1 MGTFENRQSPASQRR
16 HKVALVASIGGHLN
30 ELLELAKAF
39 EGHEL
44 VWILNDR
51 SPVLPPDARAFVVS
65 HAERD
70 LKVLWNL
77 VEFSAI
83 LSRER
88 PDLIASTGAGPA
100 VPAAIVGRV
109 LGIPYI
115 HIEPSSAVHALTL
128 TGRLLRRV
136 AQRFYVQW
144 ESLRDRAPGARFVG
158 GLL

>member
-1 MGTFENRQSPASQRR
+1 MKGPQDDPHRAP

-51 SPVLPPDARAFVVS
+51 SPVLPPEMRAFVVS

-88 PDLIASTGAGPA
+88 PDLIVSTGAGPA
-100 VPAAIVGRV
+100 VPAAIIGRL

-115 HIEPSSAVHALTL
+115 HVEPSSAVEALTL

-144 ESLRDRAPGARFVG
+144 KSLEARVPGARFVG